1 VSAGSASPPAAAPS
15 PPGPATGVWMGAAF
29 GIALMLAIL
38 VLAEE
43 GTDAEGIKQALRAT
57 ARWSFLFFWMAYAG
71 GALAAL
77 FGPTF
82 RALAVRG
89 RPFGL
94 AFASA
99 HLVHAGLVLW
109 LYQVSVSPPVGTR
122 TLVFFAVGLFW
133 TYLLA
138 LFSIPKLSGVL
149 PSKIWRIVRTLGIE
163 YIALAFLV
171 DFAKNPFR
179 DSAFHVL
186 AYLPFL
192 ALCAIGPVV
201 RLTAYIRRRRARDRA
216 QTPMVLDVAAA
227 SGLESGA
234 YSGRGDRR

>member
-1 VSAGSASPPAAAPS
+1 MSAGSGSPHAAALS
-15 PPGPATGVWMGAAF
+15 PAGPATGVWMGAAF
-29 GIALMLAIL
+29 GVALMLAIL
-38 VLAEE
+38 VSKTE

-77 FGPTF
+77 FGPSF
-82 RALAVRG
+82 RAIAARG
-89 RPFGL
+89 RQFGL
-94 AFASA
+94 AFAAA

-109 LYQVSVSPPVGTR
+109 LYQISVNPPVGTR
-122 TLVFFAVGLFW
+122 TLVFFAVALFW

-149 PSKIWRIVRTLGIE
+149 PSKIWRIVRTLGVE

-171 DFAKNPFR
+171 DFLKNPFEG
-179 DSAFHVL
+179 SALHVL

-192 ALCAIGPVV
+192 ALGTVGPVLRFV
-201 RLTAYIRRRRARDRA
+201 AFVRRRARNRSDTA
-216 QTPMVLDVAAA
+216 TA
-227 SGLESGA
+227 SAIESED
-234 YSGRGDRR
+234 YSGRRVGR